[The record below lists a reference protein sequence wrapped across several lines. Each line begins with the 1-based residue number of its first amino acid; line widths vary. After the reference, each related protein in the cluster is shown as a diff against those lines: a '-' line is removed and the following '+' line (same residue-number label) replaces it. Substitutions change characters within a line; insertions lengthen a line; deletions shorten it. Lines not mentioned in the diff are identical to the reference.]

1 MLNYIRAEFYKV
13 FRRKYTWITLIVVLG
28 LEALL
33 ASGFMF
39 INGHGGFEDFSTGAG
54 MVIFL
59 LSLGFYATLI
69 TGDMVFAGQ
78 YKNGTLKNEVSFGLS
93 RARIYLG
100 KLIVQ
105 TIMSILFCAVMIG
118 FYLGLCWLSLYHDPQ
133 TDAVILEQLG
143 YCLATVFPLWIGVQA
158 VTCAMMFLIKSE
170 LGGAIAA
177 LGTFAVL
184 PSVIWLASAMISGSA
199 GHPVG
204 DALMTVY
211 EHMPTTMANH
221 VTMILEPDWSYCGRA
236 WLVGAVWFAVF
247 TAIGLI
253 GFQKKEIK

>member
-13 FRRKYTWITLIVVLG
+13 FHRKYTWITLIVVLV

-33 ASGFMF
+33 VSGWVF
-39 INGHGGFEDFSTGAG
+39 INVNGSEIDFSTGAG
-54 MVIFL
+54 TLMVL
-59 LSLGFYATLI
+59 LSVGFYATLI

-78 YKNGTLKNEVSFGLS
+78 YKNSTMKNEVSYGLS

-118 FYLGLCWLSLYHDPQ
+118 FYLGLCWLGLYHDAGA
-133 TDAVILEQLG
+133 DAIILEQLG
-143 YCLATVFPLWIGVQA
+143 YCLAVAFPLWIGVQA
-158 VTCAMMFLIKSE
+158 AACAMMFLIKSE
-170 LGGAIAA
+170 MGAVFASLGI
-177 LGTFAVL
+177 FAVA
-184 PSVIWLASAMISGSA
+184 PNVIWLAAAMISGPA

-211 EHMPTTMANH
+211 NHMPTVMAEAAQN
-221 VTMILEPDWSYCGRA
+221 TGMDWAYCGKA
-236 WLVGAVWFAVF
+236 WIVGVVWLVVF
-247 TAIGLI
+247 TVIGLC
-253 GFQKKEIK
+253 GFRRKEIK